1 MTVEV
6 RCAVCNAHIESVLFA
21 KRGERLCK
29 PCTKSWSDC
38 AGLVKSHLWKRKTP
52 PPSADSN
59 PWHMG
64 RERSIWIR
72 LRGCGWK
79 TEELEGAISVLNTV
93 EPYDGPRRLTV
104 FYGTRVDPDNPER
117 IVWTGT
123 ATLERC
129 VGKWHKDREF
139 QRPKGPKMG
148 GKVEISIQ
156 VQG

>member
-1 MTVEV
+1 MNDDDK
-6 RCAVCNAHIESVLFA
+6 ALWNDA
-21 KRGERLCK
+21 
-29 PCTKSWSDC
+29 
-38 AGLVKSHLWKRKTP
+38 AGLIRTHLWKRKTP
-52 PPSADSN
+52 PPSPDGK

-64 RERSIWIR
+64 RECSVYKA
-72 LRGCGWK
+72 LLKCGWRA
-79 TEELEGAISVLNTV
+79 EEINGAISVLQTV

-129 VGKWHKDREF
+129 VGKFHKDREF

-156 VQG
+156 LTP